1 MNEHD
6 RELWGAQWP
15 GGGALGDDWQECVR
29 RMRQQGASDHWGAA
43 AERAATTAP
52 ATLQPSPEAPTPA
65 ERTSRATCACA
76 VQLARLRRHRPPA
89 PGPLAAAALNSYR
102 GWRPSDRDRQAIASR
117 ERSSA
122 RARPPKVE
130 MPAPPATLPTT
141 THPPR
146 ARRRSSQ
153 ENSSGSRRL
162 RSGNPERRPRAQ
174 TGQRTTRAGP
184 WWPRT

>member
-1 MNEHD
+1 MAGW
-6 RELWGAQWP
+6 RRSRGRLA
-15 GGGALGDDWQECVR
+15 
-29 RMRQQGASDHWGAA
+29 RMRSQD
-43 AERAATTAP
+43 AP
-52 ATLQPSPEAPTPA
+52 AGRVGPLGRRSRAGRNDRASHVATQPRSANA
-65 ERTSRATCACA
+65 RRADKRATCACA

>member
-65 ERTSRATCACA
+65 ERTSA
-76 VQLARLRRHRPPA
+76 PPA
-89 PGPLAAAALNSYR
+89 PAPCSSLVSDGIGHRLLAR
-102 GWRPSDRDRQAIASR
+102 WRRQR
-117 ERSSA
+117 
-122 RARPPKVE
+122 
-130 MPAPPATLPTT
+130 
-141 THPPR
+141 
-146 ARRRSSQ
+146 
-153 ENSSGSRRL
+153 
-162 RSGNPERRPRAQ
+162 
-174 TGQRTTRAGP
+174 
-184 WWPRT
+184 